1 MTKGQPAQNSGPAQS
16 SGSTQ
21 SPGPAISTAAPPS
34 NSENFERSSRLMRR
48 ASYAAVTVASILV
61 IAKAVAWLMTDS
73 VAMLSSLV
81 DSLLDVVASGFNLFA
96 IRHALMPADAE
107 HRFGHGKAEPLAGL
121 GQAVFIGG
129 SAVFLLFESA
139 NRLIHLQP
147 IQNGM
152 VGVSVMIFSIVLTLM
167 LVTYQRYVVRES
179 GSVAVAADSVHYKT
193 DLLVNVGVIGGLLAV
208 VMLEWRFV
216 DPLVAIAVAGY
227 ISYSAWKIFQTS
239 YNMLMDHELP
249 DADRQ
254 RIKDIVHAHPEVRSM
269 HDLRTRSSGLSTFI
283 QLHLEMDGE
292 MTLLRAHH
300 IADEIE
306 LLVREAF
313 PEAEV
318 MIHQD
323 PEGVEEIPPHLA

>member
-1 MTKGQPAQNSGPAQS
+1 MTKGQPAQNSGSAES
-16 SGSTQ
+16 S
-21 SPGPAISTAAPPS
+21 GPAISTAAPTS
-34 NSENFERSSRLMRR
+34 NGASFERSSQLMRR

-61 IAKAVAWLMTDS
+61 VAKSVAWLMTDS

-81 DSLLDVVASGFNLFA
+81 DSMIDVVASGFNLLA

-152 VGVSVMIFSIVLTLM
+152 VGVSVMIFSTVLTLL

-193 DLLVNVGVIGGLLAV
+193 DLLVNVGVIGGLLAAM
-208 VMLEWRFV
+208 MLEWRFV
-216 DPLVAIAVAGY
+216 DPLVAIAVAGC
-227 ISYSAWKIFQTS
+227 ISCSAWKIFQTS

-249 DADRQ
+249 DDDRQ

-292 MTLLRAHH
+292 MTLLRAHY

-323 PEGVEEIPPHLA
+323 PEGVEEIPSHLA

>member
-1 MTKGQPAQNSGPAQS
+1 MTKVQAAQSSGPAQS
-16 SGSTQ
+16 SGSVV
-21 SPGPAISTAAPPS
+21 STAAPTP
-34 NSENFERSSRLMRR
+34 NGEGFERSSRLMRL

-61 IAKAVAWLMTDS
+61 IAKAIAWLMMDS

-81 DSLLDVVASGFNLFA
+81 DSLLDVMASGFNLLA

-152 VGVSVMIFSIVLTLM
+152 VGILVMMFSVVVTLL

-193 DLLVNVGVIGGLLAV
+193 DLLVNVGVIGGLLAA

-239 YNMLMDHELP
+239 YNILMDHELP

-300 IADEIE
+300 IAAEIE
-306 LLVREAF
+306 LLVREVF

>member
-1 MTKGQPAQNSGPAQS
+1 MSTPATTPNG
-16 SGSTQ
+16 
-21 SPGPAISTAAPPS
+21 
-34 NSENFERSSRLMRR
+34 EDFERSSRLMRR
-48 ASYAAVTVASILV
+48 ASYASVTVASILV
-61 IAKAVAWLMTDS
+61 IAKAVAWLMMDS

-81 DSLLDVVASGFNLFA
+81 DSLLDVVASGFNLLA
-96 IRHALMPADAE
+96 IRHALMPADEE

-152 VGVSVMIFSIVLTLM
+152 VGVSVMMFSMVLTLL
-167 LVTYQRYVVRES
+167 LVIYQRYVVRES
-179 GSVAVAADSVHYKT
+179 GSVAVAADSVHFKS
-193 DLLVNVGVIGGLLAV
+193 DLLVNVGVIGGLLAA

-227 ISYSAWKIFQTS
+227 ISYSAWKIFRAS

-249 DADRQ
+249 DDDRQ
-254 RIKDIVHAHPEVRSM
+254 RIKDIVRAHPKVRSM
-269 HDLRTRSSGLSTFI
+269 HDLRTRSSGLNTFI
-283 QLHLEMDGE
+283 QLHLEMDGD
-292 MTLLRAHH
+292 MTLLQAHY

-306 LLVREAF
+306 LQVREAF

-323 PEGVEEIPPHLA
+323 PEGVEEIPAHLA